1 MVEYLEWMAFMFA
14 LGNLMFIYTLKD
26 SKSDG
31 VFDSTTNAWAW
42 VTIGISLFHIYFPME
57 WLNRIL
63 FPITKERTET
73 DAYEQARF
81 DFTTDYDIENPIT
94 RKQALR
100 DFLFQAKGMIEL
112 GANNAR
118 RLTSIKEGA
127 FTKLTAEELFRLMNA
142 NDAGEDNDLLFLEKY
157 AKDLEDE
164 NPLLRKRT
172 LTRFR
177 MEYQPFS
184 EFLSCLTPP
193 F

>member
-1 MVEYLEWMAFMFA
+1 MVEYLEWMAFMFS

-26 SKSDG
+26 SKSDV
-31 VFDSTTNAWAW
+31 VFNETTNAWAW

-63 FPITKERTET
+63 FPISKERTET
-73 DAYEQARF
+73 DSYEQARF

-94 RKQALR
+94 RKLALR
-100 DFLFQAKGMIEL
+100 EFLFQAKGMIEL
-112 GANNAR
+112 GTNNAR

-127 FTKLTAEELFRLMNA
+127 FTKLTAEELFRLMNG
-142 NDAGEDNDLLFLEKY
+142 NDAGEEDNDLLFLEKY
-157 AKDLEDE
+157 ARELEDE

-177 MEYQPFS
+177 MEY
-184 EFLSCLTPP
+184 L
-193 F
+193 